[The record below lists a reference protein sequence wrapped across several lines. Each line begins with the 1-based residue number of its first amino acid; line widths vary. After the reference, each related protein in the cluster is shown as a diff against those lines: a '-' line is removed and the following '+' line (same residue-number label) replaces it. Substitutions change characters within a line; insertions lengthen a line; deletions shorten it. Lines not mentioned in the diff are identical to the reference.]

1 MSDSFVRRLVDLW
14 EWRILELGEDKGP
27 NRTVDEA
34 NELGWL
40 FHTPYIPAA
49 DLIRLG
55 QATAR
60 LARGN
65 IEIYSRWEH
74 MPALAQSDPDG
85 AFSIAKAVLRARLRA
100 GVPYVVAD
108 EVRPFLTHVLAKG
121 TPETQDRARDLIND
135 LGEHGFRELKDL
147 LQD

>member
-1 MSDSFVRRLVDLW
+1 ML
-14 EWRILELGEDKGP
+14 
-27 NRTVDEA
+27 
-34 NELGWL
+34 
-40 FHTPYIPAA
+40 
-49 DLIRLG
+49 
-55 QATAR
+55 
-60 LARGN
+60 
-65 IEIYSRWEH
+65 
-74 MPALAQSDPDG
+74 ALAQSDPDG